1 VLSVHRYTLASVHYT
16 FSHGREKSH
25 NRSRDKA
32 VCRGLVAA
40 LCKSVLD
47 ILVNHDW
54 YNMAFVI
61 KEHSASPFDIPVL
74 ADTLERSKNSIGYL
88 ADVDKYSLSYRIV
101 NNKSIAKV
109 FNLHDASLIVAK
121 LNKMNMRFYEIEYYE
136 K

>member
-1 VLSVHRYTLASVHYT
+1 
-16 FSHGREKSH
+16 
-25 NRSRDKA
+25 
-32 VCRGLVAA
+32 
-40 LCKSVLD
+40 
-47 ILVNHDW
+47 
-54 YNMAFVI
+54 MAFVI

>member
-1 VLSVHRYTLASVHYT
+1 
-16 FSHGREKSH
+16 
-25 NRSRDKA
+25 
-32 VCRGLVAA
+32 
-40 LCKSVLD
+40 
-47 ILVNHDW
+47 
-54 YNMAFVI
+54 MAFVI

-74 ADTLERSKNSIGYL
+74 ADILERSKNSIGYL